1 MLYYVHKE
9 IPYKCLIITNNIKSG
24 KFITINQTIIVRSEA
39 HKKIIL
45 GKKGHMIKNIG
56 TYSRL
61 QLEKIMKKK
70 VNLFIKIKLS
80 KIK

>member
-1 MLYYVHKE
+1 
-9 IPYKCLIITNNIKSG
+9 
-24 KFITINQTIIVRSEA
+24 VRSEA

>member
-1 MLYYVHKE
+1 
-9 IPYKCLIITNNIKSG
+9 
-24 KFITINQTIIVRSEA
+24 
-39 HKKIIL
+39 
-45 GKKGHMIKNIG
+45 MIKNIG